1 MNAYYNTQT
10 VIYHNGEFLKPEAA
24 SSSLYSQ
31 SLHYGN
37 GVFEGI
43 RSYKTEEGI
52 KVFRAEAHY
61 ERLKYG
67 AKVMGVPFNYSVEEL
82 VAITYELLEKNQL
95 QDAYIR
101 PLISTGDNMG
111 LYTSKESF
119 LTMQCWE
126 WGKLMGDRLLR
137 VKTSSFERPNPK
149 SCFVE
154 AKVTGHYINSILST
168 NEAKDAGYDEA
179 LLLDMHGNVAECS
192 GANIFMEKDGKLY
205 TPKKGSIMAGI
216 TRATILEICEEEG
229 IPVEEKHFKLEE
241 LKQADS
247 SFFTGTAAEVVG
259 LKSLDDYEFPLA
271 WTDSLGYKLMQLYQ
285 QEVLGQRKSKLSNAL

>member
-1 MNAYYNTQT
+1 M
-10 VIYHNGEFLKPEAA
+10 KPEAA
-24 SSSLYSQ
+24 ISSYYSQ

-43 RSYKTEEGI
+43 GLYKTEAGTKI
-52 KVFRAEAHY
+52 FKGKAHY

-67 AKVMGVPFNYSVEEL
+67 AKVMGIPFNYSIKEL
-82 VAITYELLEKNQL
+82 TAITHELLERNQL
-95 QDAYIR
+95 EDAYIR
-101 PLISTGDNMG
+101 PIISTGANMG
-111 LYTSKESF
+111 LYTSKESI
-119 LTMQCWE
+119 LTMQCWA
-126 WGKLMGDRLLR
+126 WGKLMGDKLLR

-168 NEAKDAGYDEA
+168 NEAKDAGFDEA
-179 LLLDMHGNVAECS
+179 LLLDMYGNVAECS
-192 GANIFMEKDGKLY
+192 GANIFMEKDGKLF

-216 TRATILEICEEEG
+216 TRSTILEICKEEG
-229 IPVEEKHFKLEE
+229 IPVEERHFKLDE

-259 LKSLDDYEFPLA
+259 LKSLDDYEFPLQ
-271 WTDSLGYKLMQLYQ
+271 WTDSLGHKLMKLYQ
-285 QEVLGQRKSKLSNAL
+285 QEVLGQRKNKLSKAHAQPI

>member
-1 MNAYYNTQT
+1 MNAYYNNQT
-10 VIYHNGEFLKPEAA
+10 IIYHNGEFLKPEAA

-43 RSYKTEEGI
+43 RSYKTDEGTKI
-52 KVFRAEAHY
+52 FRAEAHY

-67 AKVMGVPFNYSVEEL
+67 AKVMGIPFNYSVEEL
-82 VAITYELLEKNQL
+82 IAITYELLEQNQL

-101 PLISTGDNMG
+101 PLISTGVNMG

-154 AKVTGHYINSILST
+154 AKVTGHYVNSILST

-179 LLLDMHGNVAECS
+179 LLLDMYGNVAECS
-192 GANIFMEKDGKLY
+192 GANIFMEKDGKLF

-259 LKSLDDYEFPLA
+259 LKSLDDYEFPLP

>member
-1 MNAYYNTQT
+1 MNAYYNNQT
-10 VIYHNGEFLKPEAA
+10 LIYHDGEFVKPETATG
-24 SSSLYSQ
+24 SLYSQ
-31 SLHYGN
+31 TLHYGN

-43 RSYKTEEGI
+43 RSYKTTEGT
-52 KVFRAEAHY
+52 KVFKAKAHY

-67 AKVMGVPFNYSVEEL
+67 AEVMGIPFNYSIEEL
-82 VAITYELLEKNQL
+82 TAITYELLKRNQL
-95 QDAYIR
+95 EDAYIR
-101 PLISTGDNMG
+101 PLISTGANMG
-111 LYTSKESF
+111 LYTSKESI
-119 LTMQCWE
+119 LTMQCWA

-168 NEAKDAGYDEA
+168 NEAKDAGFDEA
-179 LLLDMHGNVAECS
+179 LLLDMNGNVAECS
-192 GANIFMEKDGKLY
+192 GANIFMEKDGKLF

-216 TRATILEICEEEG
+216 TRATILEICEKEG
-229 IPVEEKHFKLEE
+229 IPVAEKHFKLEE

-259 LKSLDDYEFPLA
+259 LKSLDDYEFPLQ

-285 QEVLGQRKSKLSNAL
+285 QEVLGQRKNKLSKVL

>member
-1 MNAYYNTQT
+1 MNAYSNNQT
-10 VIYHNGEFLKPEAA
+10 IIYHNGEYLKPESATG
-24 SSSLYSQ
+24 SLYSQ
-31 SLHYGN
+31 TLHYGN

-43 RSYKTEEGI
+43 RSYETPEGTKI
-52 KVFRAEAHY
+52 FKAKEHY
-61 ERLKYG
+61 ERLQYG
-67 AKVMGVPFNYSVEEL
+67 AKVMGIPFNYTVEEL
-82 VAITYELLEKNQL
+82 TAITYDLLERNNL
-95 QDAYIR
+95 ADAYIR
-101 PLISTGDNMG
+101 PLITTGANMG
-111 LYTSKESF
+111 LYTSKDSI

-126 WGKLMGDRLLR
+126 WGKLMGDKLLR
-137 VKTSSFERPNPK
+137 VMTSSFERPNPK

-168 NEAKDAGYDEA
+168 NEAKDAGFDEA

-216 TRATILEICEEEG
+216 TRSTILEICREEG

-259 LKSLDDYEFPLA
+259 LKSLDDYEFPLK
-271 WTDSLGYKLMQLYQ
+271 WTDSLGFKLMQLYQ
-285 QEVLGQRKSKLSNAL
+285 QEVLGQRKNKLSKAL

>member
-1 MNAYYNTQT
+1 MNAYCNNQT
-10 VIYHNGEFLKPEAA
+10 IIYHNGEFLKPEAA

-43 RSYKTEEGI
+43 RSYKTEEGTKI
-52 KVFRAEAHY
+52 FRAEAHY

-67 AKVMGVPFNYSVEEL
+67 AKVMGIPFNYSVEEL
-82 VAITYELLEKNQL
+82 IAITYELLEKNNL

-101 PLISTGDNMG
+101 PLISTGANMG
-111 LYTSKESF
+111 LYASKESF

-154 AKVTGHYINSILST
+154 AKVTGHYVNSVLST

-192 GANIFMEKDGKLY
+192 GANIFMEKDGRLY

-241 LKQADS
+241 LKEADS

-259 LKSLDDYEFPLA
+259 LKSLDDYEFPLS